1 MNYVKVHYMDD
12 VPEDEPVWLIP
23 HAPEGLGHEWCGPIT
38 DTADGEIT
46 YFCTRCLLGLYW
58 NGFEFEWAHNRSGW
72 ISEHRKP
79 IISCKAALMDTAL
92 E

>member
-12 VPEDEPVWLIP
+12 VPEDEPVWFIP
-23 HAPEGLGHEWCGPIT
+23 HAPEDLGHEWCGPIT

-46 YFCTRCLLGLYW
+46 YYC
-58 NGFEFEWAHNRSGW
+58 E
-72 ISEHRKP
+72 
-79 IISCKAALMDTAL
+79 MDTAL